1 MILAIRLDTAR
12 AGAVSDWSTLMP
24 EGQRMKRM
32 GVCSTVGGI
41 FALAALCFNSAAAQT
56 WPDRPV
62 TVVVPYTPGGN
73 VDTAARVVA
82 NGLGAELG
90 QPFVVNNRPGAG
102 GLIGAEYVA
111 KAKPDGYTLFF
122 TPDGSLL
129 FSTLILHRDAYDWRR
144 DFIPIGAVSYTP
156 LVLQVN
162 PSLPVKSVAD
172 LIAMAKKDPGKLMMS
187 TPGSG
192 TTNHLVSELLQSLT
206 DAHWTT
212 VHYKGNAPATTDVM
226 SGQVQFNFDQISVSL
241 PFIRDGRLRAL
252 AVTSNKRVPDLPD
265 VPTFEEAGIKGMQ
278 AGTTTG
284 LFTPANVSADIVE
297 KLSKAL
303 ARVLKQ
309 KDVIDKFSAIG
320 SQVPAMSPAEF
331 SAYLNENDA
340 KWTPIIKKAGI
351 DAQ

>member
-1 MILAIRLDTAR
+1 
-12 AGAVSDWSTLMP
+12 
-24 EGQRMKRM
+24 MKRTTS
-32 GVCSTVGGI
+32 GYTIGGL
-41 FALAALCFNSAAAQT
+41 FALVAVCTNPAAEAQT

-62 TVVVPYTPGGN
+62 TIVVPYTPGGN

-82 NGLGAELG
+82 DGLQTEFG
-90 QPFVVNNRPGAG
+90 QPFVVNNKPGAG
-102 GLIGAEYVA
+102 GLIGSEYVA
-111 KAKPDGYTLFF
+111 KAKPDGYTLFV

-129 FSTLILHRDAYDWRR
+129 FSPLILHRDAYDWKR
-144 DFIPIGAVSYTP
+144 DFIPIGAISYTP
-156 LVLQVN
+156 LVLQIN
-162 PSLPVKSVAD
+162 PSLPVKNVAD

-241 PFIRDGRLRAL
+241 PFIKDGRLRAL

-265 VPTFEEAGIKGMQ
+265 VPTFEEAGIKGME
-278 AGTTTG
+278 AGTTVG
-284 LFTPANVSADIVE
+284 LFAPANTPADIVDR
-297 KLSKAL
+297 LSIAL
-303 ARVLKQ
+303 TKVLQK
-309 KDVIDKFSAIG
+309 KDVIEKFTALG
-320 SQVPAMSPAEF
+320 SQVRVTSPSDF
-331 SAYLNENDA
+331 SVYLKASDD

>member
-1 MILAIRLDTAR
+1 
-12 AGAVSDWSTLMP
+12 
-24 EGQRMKRM
+24 MKRM
-32 GVCSTVGGI
+32 RACCTVAMLV
-41 FALAALCFNSAAAQT
+41 ALVAACFCAAATAQT

-82 NGLGAELG
+82 NGLETELG

-102 GLIGAEYVA
+102 GLIGAEFVA
-111 KAKPDGYTLFF
+111 KSKPDGYTLFV

-129 FSTLILHRDAYDWRR
+129 FSTLILHRDAYDWQR
-144 DFIPIGAVSYTP
+144 DFIPIGAISYTP

-162 PSLPVKSVAD
+162 PSLPVKNVAD
-172 LIAMAKKDPGKLMMS
+172 LVALAKKEPGKLMMS

-192 TTNHLVSELLQSLT
+192 TTNHLVSELMQSLT

-226 SGQVQFNFDQISVSL
+226 SGQVQFNFDQVSVSL
-241 PFIRDGRLRAL
+241 PFIKDGRLRAL

-284 LFTPANVSADIVE
+284 LFTPAHVPADIID
-297 KLSKAL
+297 KLSSAL
-303 ARVLKQ
+303 AKVLKR
-309 KDVIDKFSAIG
+309 KDVIDKFTALG
-320 SQVPAMSPAEF
+320 SEVRAMPSAEF
-331 SAYLNENDA
+331 SVYLKESDQ
-340 KWTPIIKKAGI
+340 KWTPVIKRAGI

>member
-1 MILAIRLDTAR
+1 
-12 AGAVSDWSTLMP
+12 
-24 EGQRMKRM
+24 MKRTISCYPIA
-32 GVCSTVGGI
+32 GL
-41 FALAALCFNSAAAQT
+41 LAFVASCLSPMAEAET

-62 TVVVPYTPGGN
+62 TIVVPYTPGGN

-82 NGLGAELG
+82 NGLEAEFG
-90 QPFVVNNRPGAG
+90 QPFVINNKPGAG
-102 GLIGAEYVA
+102 GMIGGEYVA
-111 KAKPDGYTLFF
+111 KAKPDGYTLFV

-129 FSTLILHRDAYDWRR
+129 FSPLILHRDAYDWRR
-144 DFIPIGAVSYTP
+144 DFVPIGAISYTP
-156 LVLQVN
+156 LVLQIN
-162 PSLPVKSVAD
+162 PSLPVKNVSD

-241 PFIRDGRLRAL
+241 PFIKDGRLRAL

-265 VPTFEEAGIKGMQ
+265 VPTFEEAGIKGME
-278 AGTTTG
+278 AGTTVG
-284 LFTPANVSADIVE
+284 LFAPAHTPADIVDR
-297 KLSKAL
+297 LSTAL
-303 ARVLKQ
+303 TKVLKQ
-309 KDVIDKFSAIG
+309 KDVIEKFTALG
-320 SQVPAMSPAEF
+320 SQVRVTSPPDFATDLK
-331 SAYLNENDA
+331 ATDD

-351 DAQ
+351 DAR

>member
-1 MILAIRLDTAR
+1 MKLMRSCKMAGLSVVLA
-12 AGAVSDWSTLMP
+12 V
-24 EGQRMKRM
+24 
-32 GVCSTVGGI
+32 
-41 FALAALCFNSAAAQT
+41 LCFTAAATAET

-82 NGLGAELG
+82 NGLETELG

-111 KAKPDGYTLFF
+111 KSKPDGYTLFV

-129 FSTLILHRDAYDWRR
+129 FSTLILHRDAYDWQR
-144 DFIPIGAVSYTP
+144 DFIPIGAISYTP

-162 PSLPVKSVAD
+162 PSLPVKNVAD
-172 LIAMAKKDPGKLMMS
+172 LVALARKEPGKLMMS

-192 TTNHLVSELLQSLT
+192 TTNHLVSELMQSLT
-206 DAHWTT
+206 GAHWTT

-226 SGQVQFNFDQISVSL
+226 SGQVQFNFDQVSVSL
-241 PFIRDGRLRAL
+241 PFIKDGRLRAL
-252 AVTSNKRVPDLPD
+252 AVTSDKRVPDLPD

-284 LFTPANVSADIVE
+284 LFTPAHVPADIVD
-297 KLSKAL
+297 KLSNAL
-303 ARVLKQ
+303 AKVLKQ
-309 KDVIDKFSAIG
+309 KDVIDKFSALG
-320 SQVPAMSPAEF
+320 SEVRATPPADF
-331 SAYLNENDA
+331 SAYLKASDE

-351 DAQ
+351 DVQ